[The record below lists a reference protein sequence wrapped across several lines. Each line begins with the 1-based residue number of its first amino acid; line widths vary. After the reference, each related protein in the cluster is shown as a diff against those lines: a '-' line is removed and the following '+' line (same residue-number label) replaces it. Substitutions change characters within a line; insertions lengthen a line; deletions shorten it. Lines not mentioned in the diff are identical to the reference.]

1 MWVLLAL
8 LLPRL
13 FAQSVDFS
21 AEGLKALD
29 AQKYDTA
36 VDLFTKA
43 VAEDPKDY
51 GSRFNLALAY
61 SLWGKDA
68 EAVPQYKAVLE
79 LKPGLYEAELNL
91 GISLLHSKDAAGA
104 VVQLKA
110 AAEQKP
116 TEFRPVFYLADALRE
131 TGALAEAEAAYTT
144 AVGLKADSAEAE
156 LGLGRTLLGE
166 KKLVDAE
173 PHFRKAA
180 ALKAKYKSY
189 LLELASLY
197 EADHQG
203 DRAVALYR
211 EFPDDAAA
219 REHLGALLVAAG
231 DVAGAIPALEAAVAK
246 SPTAANR
253 AALAQAYLKT
263 KQDDKALAV
272 TSQMVAAEPQ
282 AYDVRM
288 FAGKIL
294 LNLYKLGPA
303 AAQFQAAAK
312 IKPDSIEA
320 WRELSGALVVNQ
332 DYVGTI
338 AALDRLSA
346 LGVESSGQSFFRALS
361 YDHLHQ
367 LKEALAAYN
376 KFLETSQG
384 KSPDEEFK
392 ARQRVRIIQFELG
405 KR

>member
-1 MWVLLAL
+1 MWVLLAF
-8 LLPRL
+8 L

-29 AQKYDTA
+29 AQKYDAA

-43 VAEDPKDY
+43 VTEDPKDY
-51 GSRFNLALAY
+51 GARFNLALAY

-68 EAVPQYKAVLE
+68 EAIPQYRAVLE

-104 VVQLKA
+104 AVQLKA

-116 TEFRPVFYLADALRE
+116 TEFRPVFYLGDALRE
-131 TGALAEAEAAYTT
+131 SGALAEAEAAYTT

-156 LGLGRTLLGE
+156 LGLARTLLGE
-166 KKLVDAE
+166 KKLADAE

-180 ALKAKYKSY
+180 ALNAKYKSY

-211 EFPDDAAA
+211 EFPDDAGA
-219 REHLGALLVAAG
+219 REHLGALLIAAG
-231 DVAGAIPALEAAVAK
+231 DAAGAIPALETAVAK

-288 FAGKIL
+288 FAGKLL

-320 WRELSGALVVNQ
+320 WRELSAALVVNQ

-346 LGVESSGQSFFRALS
+346 LGVESSGQWFFRALS

-392 ARQRVRIIQFELG
+392 ARQRVRIIQYELG
-405 KR
+405 KK

>member
-1 MWVLLAL
+1 MWVLLAF
-8 LLPRL
+8 L

-29 AQKYDTA
+29 AQKYDAA

-51 GSRFNLALAY
+51 GARFNLALAY

-68 EAVPQYKAVLE
+68 EAIPQYRAVLE

-104 VVQLKA
+104 AAQLKA

-116 TEFRPVFYLADALRE
+116 TEFRPVFYLGDALRE

-156 LGLGRTLLGE
+156 LGLARTLLGE
-166 KKLVDAE
+166 KKLADAE

-180 ALKAKYKSY
+180 ALNAKYKSY

-211 EFPDDAAA
+211 EFPDDAGA
-219 REHLGALLVAAG
+219 REHLGALLIAAG
-231 DVAGAIPALEAAVAK
+231 DAAGAIPALEAAVAK
-246 SPTAANR
+246 SPTAGNR

-272 TSQMVAAEPQ
+272 ASQMVAAEPQ

-346 LGVESSGQSFFRALS
+346 LGVESSGQWFFRALS

-392 ARQRVRIIQFELG
+392 ARQRVRMIQYELG